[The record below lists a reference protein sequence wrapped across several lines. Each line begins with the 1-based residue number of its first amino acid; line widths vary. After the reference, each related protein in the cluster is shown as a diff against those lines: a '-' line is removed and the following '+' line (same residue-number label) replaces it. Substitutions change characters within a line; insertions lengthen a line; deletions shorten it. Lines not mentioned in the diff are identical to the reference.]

1 MQVPVVY
8 DGAEPVDFGRPC
20 YWKEGIAQRVLKKE
34 LRVETIEVTGLDEEE
49 GCLDDIESSSFSF
62 TCVRQSLGA
71 RKVQEDRFMCKELL
85 EDISY
90 ISILRGLLTVM
101 VGRRLPTIFAN
112 ICTSISPTRCVGDI
126 IFLRIYEIF

>member
-20 YWKEGIAQRVLKKE
+20 YWKELEGIAQRVLKKE

-90 ISILRGLLTVM
+90 ISFFGVYDGHGGAEAADYLCQHLHVNFADALR
-101 VGRRLPTIFAN
+101 R
-112 ICTSISPTRCVGDI
+112 
-126 IFLRIYEIF
+126 